1 MISKLEI
8 GHYYLKEV
16 QAPDGYEK
24 TDKLYEFE
32 ITKDEVSSIQQVK
45 VTNEKHREEEYLG
58 AVKLIKTD
66 NKDTKKFLKGAEF
79 SLFDKDNN
87 LIAKNLVTN
96 EDGVLLVEKLKEG
109 SYYFVETKAPT
120 DYKKTDK
127 KYVFE
132 IKKQETTQVEQV
144 HVTNE
149 KLPVVPKE
157 PTEPKKPVTPPT
169 TDKFLPK
176 TGEIKTNMVLIGWTL
191 VMSIFFIY
199 WKKYHDTHQLD

>member
-1 MISKLEI
+1 MIR
-8 GHYYLKEV
+8 
-16 QAPDGYEK
+16 
-24 TDKLYEFE
+24 
-32 ITKDEVSSIQQVK
+32 IQ
-45 VTNEKHREEEYLG
+45 
-58 AVKLIKTD
+58 
-66 NKDTKKFLKGAEF
+66 KKFLKGAEF
-79 SLFDKDNN
+79 SLFDQDNN
-87 LIAKNLVTN
+87 LVAKNLVTN

-109 SYYFVETKAPT
+109 HYYFVETKAPT
-120 DYKKTDK
+120 DYKKTAK

-157 PTEPKKPVTPPT
+157 PTEPKKPVTPTT